1 MFLGSLKDLLLF
13 SPTVFPALFLFLW
26 AYFEP
31 VKVYLVLL
39 SCLQKFKVVHIRL
52 LDIHESVSTASNTLA
67 KCANGW
73 NLMSYILQRI
83 HLFIKI
89 GRPSFKSK
97 FGQGLVDVADVEVQQ
112 VDHVIAN
119 LCATL
124 TSLLNFLNE
133 VSGNEWWNLVD
144 SRLNVF
150 RGTNVSIEGLWLPA
164 LVNKPHNTLM

>member
-1 MFLGSLKDLLLF
+1 
-13 SPTVFPALFLFLW
+13 
-26 AYFEP
+26 
-31 VKVYLVLL
+31 
-39 SCLQKFKVVHIRL
+39 
-52 LDIHESVSTASNTLA
+52 
-67 KCANGW
+67 
-73 NLMSYILQRI
+73 MSYILQRI

-133 VSGNEWWNLVD
+133 VSGNE
-144 SRLNVF
+144 
-150 RGTNVSIEGLWLPA
+150 
-164 LVNKPHNTLM
+164 